1 MAVYVT
7 DRSADRVVDS
17 HTGGRTVSSSD
28 DDSHV
33 GQVGAAGSGAASD
46 VLRMVLSHGRVVNIR
61 DASADHRVSAT
72 GAGSMSTPASSYV
85 CARLARFVRTLG

>member
-1 MAVYVT
+1 MLIVVYVA
-7 DRSADRVVDS
+7 DRSADHVVDS
-17 HTGGRTVSSSD
+17 HSGGRTVSSSD

-33 GQVGAAGSGAASD
+33 GDVGAAGSGAASD

-72 GAGSMSTPASSYV
+72 GAGSMSTPASPYV
-85 CARLARFVRTLG
+85 LPRLVRTPG